1 MSSPEA
7 IPIAYLALGGN
18 VGNVRE
24 SFDYA
29 RKRLEKETGQ
39 PVRASR
45 LYRTA
50 PWGES
55 GQPDFLNMVV
65 EIHWDR
71 SPRALLDLA
80 LSIEHERG
88 RNRSR
93 EKRWGPRTLDID
105 LLVFG
110 SSTVDDAD
118 LSIPHPRMKE
128 RTFVLAPL
136 SDLAPDLIPP
146 GWRRTIHQVLAERS
160 DGDTAIP
167 LDSPSP

>member
-1 MSSPEA
+1 MTSPEA
-7 IPIAYLALGGN
+7 NPVAYLALGGN
-18 VGNVRE
+18 VGDVRE

-29 RKRLEKETGQ
+29 RKRLAEATGR

-55 GQPDFLNMVV
+55 DQPDFLNMVV
-65 EIHWDR
+65 EIQWNQ
-71 SPRALLDLA
+71 SPRDLLDLA
-80 LSIEHERG
+80 LSIEHECG

-110 SSTVDDAD
+110 SAMIADTD

-146 GWRRTIHQVLAERS
+146 GWSRTVLQVLAERS
-160 DGDTAIP
+160 DCDTAVP